1 MAEIKIQRRQRS
13 PWPWIIGII
22 ILAGFIWFMLTYV
35 YMPEG
40 NEGEVLAGD
49 STYTKDRYVTPADTA
64 NEVRDFIEYTQ
75 DTTQTLSPKRYTEQG
90 LIKLQSALSYVADR
104 TDSTKIRLTE
114 EIDSLDRTIV
124 KIDTT
129 SRSYLSQVK
138 PALSAAANAIESI
151 KSSGSSAPH
160 LGQSD
165 LKRIESGIDTSKS
178 LESQLGKI
186 KEFFAEAGNAL
197 QQVKLSREYSLNK
210 RSY

>member
-13 PWPWIIGII
+13 PWPWIIGLI

-35 YMPEG
+35 YMTDG
-40 NEGEVLAGD
+40 NEGEVLVGD
-49 STYTKDRYVTPADTA
+49 STYTSDRYETPVDTA
-64 NEVRDFIEYTQ
+64 NEVKDFIEYTQ
-75 DTTQTLSPKRYTEQG
+75 DTTRNLSPKRYTEQG

-104 TDSTKIRLTE
+104 TDSTRTRLTE

-129 SRSYLSQVK
+129 SRSFLSQVK
-138 PALSAAANAIESI
+138 PAFSTAVNAIESI
-151 KSSGSSAPH
+151 ESSDSSAPR

-178 LESQLGKI
+178 VESQIGKI

-197 QQVKLSREYSLNK
+197 QQVKLSRDYSVNK
-210 RSY
+210 KSY